1 MSGRSGKGR
10 TAFVRLELE
19 GCSLLLD
26 EAPAPTNSSERI
38 SEVVRG
44 GAIVAAR
51 VVVGAETGNTLV
63 WWVTMKRGERKGG
76 DRDT

>member
-1 MSGRSGKGR
+1 M
-10 TAFVRLELE
+10 TTFVRLELE
-19 GCSLLLD
+19 LELEGCSLFLLLLLD